1 MRYSLILTLALSIVG
16 INLLLVSLG
25 ISWFEAVLLNMLMM
39 YWTLL
44 WILILEDDS
53 G

>member
-1 MRYSLILTLALSIVG
+1 MRYSLILTLALG
-16 INLLLVSLG
+16 IAGVNLLLVSLG

>member
-1 MRYSLILTLALSIVG
+1 MRYSLILTLALSITG

-25 ISWFEAVLLNMLMM
+25 KSWFEAMLLNMLIMC
-39 YWTLL
+39 WTLL